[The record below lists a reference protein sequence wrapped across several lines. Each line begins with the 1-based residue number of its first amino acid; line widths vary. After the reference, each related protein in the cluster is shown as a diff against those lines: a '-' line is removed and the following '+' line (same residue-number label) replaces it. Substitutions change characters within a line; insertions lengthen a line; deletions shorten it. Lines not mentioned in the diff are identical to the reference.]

1 MVTKGVCGIFLVYDV
16 TNKSSFEDTML
27 WLQGMK
33 IYIGNSRVA
42 IVLVGTKCDR
52 KYDREVTEEE
62 GRKLAKEKNLFF
74 FETSAK
80 SSERV
85 IETFETPLDK
95 ILDKIF
101 LTWSPRRGWELD
113 KILRDKEMKKLSDKK
128 PEKQNCILF

>member
-1 MVTKGVCGIFLVYDV
+1 MTDKR
-16 TNKSSFEDTML
+16 SFENSVL
-27 WLQGMK
+27 WLQEVER
-33 IYIGNSRVA
+33 YSPYNSRVA
-42 IVLVGTKCDR
+42 IVLVGNKCDYCDR
-52 KYDREVTEEE
+52 KVTEEE

-95 ILDKIF
+95 ILDKI
-101 LTWSPRRGWELD
+101 
-113 KILRDKEMKKLSDKK
+113 LRDKEMKKLSDKK